1 MGNIG
6 KITWG
11 IVQGAR
17 AKALRLKKG
26 FTLAYVADKIQYTKA
41 SLMNWESGKTRPS
54 YKAVHDLAFLYNVSI
69 QYLLEGIEECGMVAP
84 DVENVEAIPVKAD
97 NLYATMPI
105 QDTMVST
112 AFTKQEYSVTVSQ
125 STFELIQIMA
135 KLSTLPAG
143 KIIDKAMQE
152 LAHSFDWAG
161 AVDIF
166 MSETEDERTPA

>member
-1 MGNIG
+1 MGNMG
-6 KITWG
+6 KVTWG

-17 AKALRLKKG
+17 AKTLRLKKG

-84 DVENVEAIPVKAD
+84 DVESVEAIPLTD

-105 QDTMVST
+105 QDTMVSA

-135 KLSTLPAG
+135 KLSALPAD
-143 KIIDKAMQE
+143 KIIDKAIQE

-166 MSETEDERTPA
+166 MERETEDERTPA

>member
-1 MGNIG
+1 
-6 KITWG
+6 
-11 IVQGAR
+11 
-17 AKALRLKKG
+17 
-26 FTLAYVADKIQYTKA
+26 
-41 SLMNWESGKTRPS
+41 MNWESGKTRPS

-69 QYLLEGIEECGMVAP
+69 EYLLEGVEECGMVAP
-84 DVENVEAIPVKAD
+84 DMEDVETASVKA
-97 NLYATMPI
+97 AVTMPI
-105 QDTMVST
+105 QDITVST
-112 AFTKQEYSVTVSQ
+112 NTKQEYSVTVSQ

-135 KLSTLPAG
+135 KLSALPAD